1 MSKPTSTQIRFPA
14 RIWDT
19 VLDKETEFDGALPDY
34 CPDIVRL
41 IRVDCTPYTDSCQ
54 VIDNKLQ
61 IGGRVIRN
69 LGYQLESLAIVDAM
83 DADTGSITFREQ

>member
-34 CPDIVRL
+34 CTDIVRL
-41 IRVDCTPYTDSCQ
+41 IRVDCTPDTDSCQ

-61 IGGRVIRN
+61 IGGRVIYDILYETDHRN
-69 LGYQLESLAIVDAM
+69 KLRFCSFTQ
-83 DADTGSITFREQ
+83 